1 MNIIACVDKNWG
13 IGNNNQLL
21 FHLPED
27 MQFFKEKTK
36 GKYVIVGRKTFE
48 SLDPSYLKS
57 GPKEILLLS
66 RNKDYFKY
74 ENIDLSSIKV
84 FLCEYD
90 ILNYLNKNGIDT
102 KDVFVIGG
110 AEIYKLFFP
119 IVKDCYITEVK
130 SVTDSMVDTYFP
142 IKLSDFP
149 LEWKLMNS
157 YQGDHCVSIGTDY
170 RFNHYKRREGSW

>member
-27 MQFFKEKTK
+27 MRFFKEKTK

-74 ENIDLSSIKV
+74 G
-84 FLCEYD
+84 
-90 ILNYLNKNGIDT
+90 YL
-102 KDVFVIGG
+102 
-110 AEIYKLFFP
+110 
-119 IVKDCYITEVK
+119 
-130 SVTDSMVDTYFP
+130 
-142 IKLSDFP
+142 
-149 LEWKLMNS
+149 
-157 YQGDHCVSIGTDY
+157 
-170 RFNHYKRREGSW
+170 HY